1 MYRARFFEIADEM
14 ALLLEAH
21 GFAMRLQLIAY
32 ALRIDPRRKA
42 THCALLRAYAAA
54 GQLQVPSRQCQ
65 LLGSLL
71 LPEGQRKQPLSLQ

>member
-1 MYRARFFEIADEM
+1 
-14 ALLLEAH
+14 
-21 GFAMRLQLIAY
+21 
-32 ALRIDPRRKA
+32 LRIDPRRKA